1 MEVKNYFSNK
11 VVPYLNP
18 YTEDDTL
25 EKIMNIIIQ
34 NVQIGPKK
42 KACFKARYDAKDV
55 AGFLSDTFFYIL
67 FKERIRK
74 QLIQL
79 NIRMYHSCRSK
90 L

>member
-34 NVQIGPKK
+34 DVQIGPKK

-55 AGFLSDTFFYIL
+55 AGFLSDTFFLYSL
-67 FKERIRK
+67 QRK
-74 QLIQL
+74 NKKATDTVEHQDVPFLQ
-79 NIRMYHSCRSK
+79 K
-90 L
+90 

>member
-34 NVQIGPKK
+34 DGSNWTKK

-55 AGFLSDTFFYIL
+55 AGFLSDTFFIL
-67 FKERIRK
+67 SSKKE
-74 QLIQL
+74 
-79 NIRMYHSCRSK
+79 
-90 L
+90 

>member
-34 NVQIGPKK
+34 DGFKLAQKRKPVLRLDMTLRMWQDFYQIRFFIFSSKK
-42 KACFKARYDAKDV
+42 
-55 AGFLSDTFFYIL
+55 
-67 FKERIRK
+67 E
-74 QLIQL
+74 
-79 NIRMYHSCRSK
+79 
-90 L
+90 

>member
-34 NVQIGPKK
+34 DGSNWTKK
-42 KACFKARYDAKDV
+42 E
-55 AGFLSDTFFYIL
+55 SL
-67 FKERIRK
+67 F
-74 QLIQL
+74 
-79 NIRMYHSCRSK
+79 
-90 L
+90 